1 MRTATT
7 SRTPMDGVSRACALG
22 GRLVILFSA
31 FLVGIS
37 PLTDYF
43 WHFDKFP
50 YGGEDFELSL
60 LLIVAILG
68 LVLVLLQHG
77 KNGVAYL
84 LALRRWLSLVF
95 QGAGSPAPQ
104 SFSGLAAALHARPM
118 PSPALSKYNLPIRI

>member
-7 SRTPMDGVSRACALG
+7 SRSHVDGVSRACALG
-22 GRLVILFSA
+22 GRLVILFSV

-84 LALRRWLSLVF
+84 LALRRWLSLIF
-95 QGAGSPAPQ
+95 QGLGSPAREI
-104 SFSGLAAALHARPM
+104 FSGLIAALRALPL
-118 PSPALSKYNLPIRI
+118 PSPTLSKYNLPIRI

>member
-31 FLVGIS
+31 FLVAIS

-50 YGGEDFELSL
+50 FGGEDFELSL

-95 QGAGSPAPQ
+95 QGAGSLARGV
-104 SFSGLAAALHARPM
+104 FSGLVAALRALPL
-118 PSPALSKYNLPIRI
+118 PSPVLSKCNLPIRI